1 MEDEEKAPV
10 TIVQQ
15 VSSAAFDVLKDKGV
29 SKCTLEISED
39 QLQDEI
45 DDETKTLI
53 KNAVGNA
60 YLEFI
65 YSLQLSVDDIHEAAN
80 AAIEKLRMIQSQRKA
95 NPEPHKLVPEAFRL
109 VSEAF
114 ERDYKGSA
122 DISFQRYFARCC
134 HTYFNHGHKEMY
146 TAPYVTITQSS
157 GFGKSRILKRLAEK
171 EGVIKHDNVSFDMK
185 VLYVCARDIEG
196 SSGYPCA
203 TPNLCNWLFP
213 TRTCTEPNLTT
224 ALKKAFKYSDEN
236 SDAKKHWME
245 LFEVD
250 SDDEKMW
257 CELEKV
263 QLDSNS
269 NDYPME
275 ELHAHPTVPVLVV
288 AIDEARAL
296 MTKKTPNGGNA
307 LQILRRALINV
318 NKTATIRNTNGL
330 VFGILVDTNSQVRE
344 CVPTL
349 SQDPSSRPSSTKNM
363 TPFPP
368 FILTETMDI
377 MLDDSKVSGVDTV
390 DQKTSRSRVLTTNKK
405 DVWTALVAMGR
416 PLWHSLDDT
425 KMPLSDRKTI
435 LTDFAARKLL
445 IGLEMNQQ
453 ESYTDSTLHGVS
465 SLFCRLGLRPY
476 ASSPIATRLVANFMC
491 VLHYVGYKND
501 TQISGYVSEPILT
514 FGAARMWH
522 QFENP
527 THNWPSALES
537 DILPQLETIL
547 LNGLIDTGNIGEL
560 VARIFLLLAMDAVA
574 MDSSDKWDFVFS
586 GEFCDVVKF
595 VKILV
600 GDDPYRQKQNS
611 MMPYEDW
618 LESWND
624 WQICFSHFVDLQEE
638 PTEDVLWK
646 LLDRRAAGTF
656 PRGQKGADLL
666 LPIFRPKCD
675 SYPEGKV
682 SFIVVQVKN
691 RVDQDDKLP
700 DSALRK
706 LSCSYVFKEANTL
719 SKLKNHEV
727 IRLYVSLREVLD
739 EDHFA
744 QSIEMKE
751 IRMPRAQKKPKS
763 TSDFDGALCVRGVL
777 APGMNDRWP
786 FLSKGVAEKLSKIAS
801 TAWWDGE
808 VQVKCDLKS
817 RDDHEKKTK
826 QRRLSSVLSADDAE
840 KTASHT
846 LKFASKVKAQ

>member
-1 MEDEEKAPV
+1 MQGEDKAPV
-10 TIVQQ
+10 TRVQQ
-15 VSSAAFDVLKDKGV
+15 VSSAVFDVLKDKGV
-29 SKCTLEISED
+29 SECTLEMSED

-45 DDETKTLI
+45 DDKTKTLI
-53 KNAVGNA
+53 KTAVGYA
-60 YLEFI
+60 YLEFANR
-65 YSLQLSVDDIHEAAN
+65 QLSVDDIHEAAN

-95 NPEPHKLVPEAFRL
+95 NPEPRILVPEAFRL

-114 ERDYKGSA
+114 ERDYIGNA
-122 DISFQRYFARCC
+122 DISFQKYLAGCC
-134 HTYFNHGHKEMY
+134 YTYFKYGGEEMY

-171 EGVIKHDNVSFDMK
+171 ENVKHGNVSFDMK

-203 TPNLCNWLFP
+203 TPSLCNWLF
-213 TRTCTEPNLTT
+213 RTCTEPNLTT
-224 ALKKAFKYSDEN
+224 ALKKAFKYSVEN
-236 SDAKKHWME
+236 SDAKKHWMK

-250 SDDEKMW
+250 SGDEKMR

-275 ELHAHPTVPVLVV
+275 ELREHPTVPVLVV

-307 LQILRRALINV
+307 LQILRRALRNV
-318 NKTATIRNTNGL
+318 NKTAMVRNANGL

-349 SQDPSSRPSSTKNM
+349 SQDPSSQPSSTKNM

-377 MLDDSKVSGVDTV
+377 MLDDSKLSGVDTV
-390 DQKTSRSRVLTTNKK
+390 DQKTSRNRVLATNEK
-405 DVWTALVAMGR
+405 DVWTALVSMGR

-425 KMPLSDRKTI
+425 KKHLSARKAI
-435 LTDFAARKLL
+435 LTRFAARKLL
-445 IGLEMNQQ
+445 IGLDMNQQ

-476 ASSPIATRLVANFMC
+476 ASSPIATRLVANFMS

-574 MDSSDKWDFVFS
+574 MDSSDKWGFVFS
-586 GEFCDVVKF
+586 G
-595 VKILV
+595 
-600 GDDPYRQKQNS
+600 
-611 MMPYEDW
+611 
-618 LESWND
+618 
-624 WQICFSHFVDLQEE
+624 
-638 PTEDVLWK
+638 
-646 LLDRRAAGTF
+646 
-656 PRGQKGADLL
+656 
-666 LPIFRPKCD
+666 
-675 SYPEGKV
+675 
-682 SFIVVQVKN
+682 
-691 RVDQDDKLP
+691 
-700 DSALRK
+700 
-706 LSCSYVFKEANTL
+706 
-719 SKLKNHEV
+719 
-727 IRLYVSLREVLD
+727 
-739 EDHFA
+739 
-744 QSIEMKE
+744 
-751 IRMPRAQKKPKS
+751 
-763 TSDFDGALCVRGVL
+763 
-777 APGMNDRWP
+777 
-786 FLSKGVAEKLSKIAS
+786 
-801 TAWWDGE
+801 
-808 VQVKCDLKS
+808 
-817 RDDHEKKTK
+817 
-826 QRRLSSVLSADDAE
+826 
-840 KTASHT
+840 
-846 LKFASKVKAQ
+846 

>member
-1 MEDEEKAPV
+1 MGGEDKAPV
-10 TIVQQ
+10 TRVQQ

-29 SKCTLEISED
+29 SERTLEIYED
-39 QLQDEI
+39 HLLGNEM
-45 DDETKTLI
+45 DDKTKTLT
-53 KNAVGNA
+53 KNAVFAA
-60 YLEFI
+60 YSEFI
-65 YSLQLSVDDIHEAAN
+65 NRPLSMDDFHAAAN

-95 NPEPHKLVPEAFRL
+95 NPEPRKLVPEAFRL

-122 DISFQRYFARCC
+122 DTSFQKYLARCC
-134 HTYFNHGHKEMY
+134 HTYFKYGYEEMY

-203 TPNLCNWLFP
+203 TPSLCNWLF
-213 TRTCTEPNLTT
+213 RTCTEPNLTT
-224 ALKKAFKYSDEN
+224 ALKKSFKYSVEN
-236 SDAKKHWME
+236 SDAKRHWMK

-250 SDDEKMW
+250 SGDEKMR

-307 LQILRRALINV
+307 LQILRRALRNV
-318 NKTATIRNTNGL
+318 NKTATVRNANGL

-377 MLDDSKVSGVDTV
+377 MLDDSKLSGVDTV
-390 DQKTSRSRVLTTNKK
+390 DQKTSRSRVLTTNEK
-405 DVWTALVAMGR
+405 DVWTALVSMGR

-425 KMPLSDRKTI
+425 TKHLSARKAI
-435 LTDFAARKLL
+435 LTRFAARKLL
-445 IGLEMNQQ
+445 IGLDMNQQ

-537 DILPQLETIL
+537 KILPQLETIL

-560 VARIFLLLAMDAVA
+560 VARIFLLLALAMDAVA

-638 PTEDVLWK
+638 PTENVLWK

-656 PRGQKGADLL
+656 PRGQDGADLL

-763 TSDFDGALCVRGVL
+763 MSDFDGALCVRGVL

>member
-1 MEDEEKAPV
+1 MQGEEKAPV
-10 TIVQQ
+10 TRVQQ
-15 VSSAAFDVLKDKGV
+15 VSSAAFDVLKEKGV

-39 QLQDEI
+39 QLQGEI
-45 DDETKTLI
+45 DDKTKTLI
-53 KNAVGNA
+53 KHAVFAA
-60 YLEFI
+60 YSGFI
-65 YSLQLSVDDIHEAAN
+65 YSRQLAVDDIHEATN

-95 NPEPHKLVPEAFRL
+95 NPEPRKLVPEAFRL

-122 DISFQRYFARCC
+122 DISFQKYLARCC
-134 HTYFNHGHKEMY
+134 HTYFKYGYEEMY

-203 TPNLCNWLFP
+203 TPSLCNWLF
-213 TRTCTEPNLTT
+213 RTCTEPNLTT
-224 ALKKAFKYSDEN
+224 ALKKAFKYSVEN
-236 SDAKKHWME
+236 SDAKKHWMK

-250 SDDEKMW
+250 SGDEKMR

-275 ELHAHPTVPVLVV
+275 ELREHPTVPVLVV

-307 LQILRRALINV
+307 LQILRRALRNV
-318 NKTATIRNTNGL
+318 NKTAMVRNANGL

-349 SQDPSSRPSSTKNM
+349 SQDPSSQPSSTKNM

-377 MLDDSKVSGVDTV
+377 MLDDSKLSGVDTV
-390 DQKTSRSRVLTTNKK
+390 DQKTSRNRVLATNEK
-405 DVWTALVAMGR
+405 DVWTALVSMGR

-425 KMPLSDRKTI
+425 KKHLSARKAI
-435 LTDFAARKLL
+435 LTRFAARKLL
-445 IGLEMNQQ
+445 IGLDMNQQ

-476 ASSPIATRLVANFMC
+476 ASSPIATRLVANFMS

-574 MDSSDKWDFVFS
+574 MDSSDKWGFVFS
-586 GEFCDVVKF
+586 G
-595 VKILV
+595 
-600 GDDPYRQKQNS
+600 
-611 MMPYEDW
+611 
-618 LESWND
+618 
-624 WQICFSHFVDLQEE
+624 
-638 PTEDVLWK
+638 
-646 LLDRRAAGTF
+646 
-656 PRGQKGADLL
+656 
-666 LPIFRPKCD
+666 
-675 SYPEGKV
+675 
-682 SFIVVQVKN
+682 
-691 RVDQDDKLP
+691 
-700 DSALRK
+700 
-706 LSCSYVFKEANTL
+706 
-719 SKLKNHEV
+719 
-727 IRLYVSLREVLD
+727 
-739 EDHFA
+739 
-744 QSIEMKE
+744 
-751 IRMPRAQKKPKS
+751 
-763 TSDFDGALCVRGVL
+763 
-777 APGMNDRWP
+777 
-786 FLSKGVAEKLSKIAS
+786 
-801 TAWWDGE
+801 
-808 VQVKCDLKS
+808 
-817 RDDHEKKTK
+817 
-826 QRRLSSVLSADDAE
+826 
-840 KTASHT
+840 
-846 LKFASKVKAQ
+846 

>member
-29 SKCTLEISED
+29 SECTLEISED
-39 QLQDEI
+39 QLQGEI
-45 DDETKTLI
+45 DDKTKTLI

-65 YSLQLSVDDIHEAAN
+65 YSRQLSVDDIHEAAN

-203 TPNLCNWLFP
+203 TPSLCNWLFP

-224 ALKKAFKYSDEN
+224 ALKKSFKYSVEN

-250 SDDEKMW
+250 SGDEKMR

-275 ELHAHPTVPVLVV
+275 ELQAHPTVPVLVV

-318 NKTATIRNTNGL
+318 NKTATVRSANGL

-377 MLDDSKVSGVDTV
+377 MLDDSKVSGVGTV
-390 DQKTSRSRVLTTNKK
+390 DQKTSRSRVLTTNEK

-425 KMPLSDRKTI
+425 TKHLSDRKTI

-476 ASSPIATRLVANFMC
+476 ASSPIATRLVANFMS

-514 FGAARMWH
+514 FGAARMWY
-522 QFENP
+522 QFENS
-527 THNWPSALES
+527 TDNWPSALES
-537 DILPQLETIL
+537 EILPQLKTIL
-547 LNGLIDTGNIGEL
+547 PKGLIDTGNIGEL

-646 LLDRRAAGTF
+646 LLDRRAAGAF
-656 PRGQKGADLL
+656 PREQDGADLL

-719 SKLKNHEV
+719 SKLKDHEV

-751 IRMPRAQKKPKS
+751 SRTPRAQKKPKS
-763 TSDFDGALCVRGVL
+763 MSDFDGALCVRGVL
-777 APGMNDRWP
+777 IPGMNDRWP
-786 FLSKGVAEKLSKIAS
+786 FLSKGLAEKLSEIAS
-801 TAWWDGE
+801 IAWWNGE